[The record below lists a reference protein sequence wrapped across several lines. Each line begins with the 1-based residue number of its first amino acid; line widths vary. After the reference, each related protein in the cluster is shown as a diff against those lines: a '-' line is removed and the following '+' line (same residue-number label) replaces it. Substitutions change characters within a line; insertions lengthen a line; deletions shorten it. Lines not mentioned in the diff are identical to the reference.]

1 MRANA
6 HSGPTSDLTV
16 DPPPDLMIEVD
27 ITVGLSKKS
36 LSFALSLA
44 SSLRKVPSGTRGR
57 RSITVGMYRAY
68 GTVCKDALHQG
79 ALV

>member
-1 MRANA
+1 MLRRY
-6 HSGPTSDLTV
+6 SVPMSTFPQRS
-16 DPPPDLMIEVD
+16 EVD
-27 ITVGLSKKS
+27 MTGGLSKKS
-36 LSFALSLA
+36 LSFEFSLA

-57 RSITVGMYRAY
+57 CSITVGMYRAY